1 MYIKK
6 ICYIFAVQFFIMN
19 IETINQKYFDLT
31 KKELELETNKKK
43 PNPKKIEK
51 IRSEYQ
57 KFFDKYDF
65 DEVFKEL
72 LKNVTNE

>member
-1 MYIKK
+1 MK
-6 ICYIFAVQFFIMN
+6 

-31 KKELELETNKKK
+31 KKELEAETSKKK

-57 KFFDKYDF
+57 KFFDKDDF
-65 DEVFKEL
+65 NEVFADL
-72 LKNVTNE
+72 LKNVPNE

>member
-1 MYIKK
+1 
-6 ICYIFAVQFFIMN
+6 MN
-19 IETINQKYFDLT
+19 IEKINQKYFDLT
-31 KKELELETNKKK
+31 KKELELETSKKK

-51 IRSEYQ
+51 IRSKYQ

-65 DEVFKEL
+65 DEVFADI

>member
-1 MYIKK
+1 MK
-6 ICYIFAVQFFIMN
+6 I
-19 IETINQKYFDLT
+19 EEINQIYFDLT

-57 KFFDKYDF
+57 KFFDKDDF
-65 DEVFKEL
+65 NEVFKEL
-72 LKNVTNE
+72 LKNNE